1 MPLPRSRL
9 PHPITAPC
17 PVPRFGDWSESGSA
31 VPVHFDGRVALRQSH
46 MTQATTASHAHSP
59 LPAVVRT
66 VPELRAAMDAL
77 RAEHGR
83 VTLVPT
89 MGAFHDGHLSLMR
102 QAGADGSGVVVSLFV
117 NPTQFAPTEDLAS
130 YPRDEPRDITLAGGA
145 GAHLV
150 WAPAVEEMYP
160 DGFATEI
167 TVGGPAAVL
176 EGARRPHHFA
186 GVATVVA
193 KLLTAVRPDRV
204 VFGQKDAQ
212 QVAVIRRLMAD
223 LHLDD
228 IEMIVAPIVREDD
241 GLAMS
246 SRNAYL
252 GAEDRAAAVVLS
264 RSLAAAA
271 GLAEEG
277 EGDTARIE
285 QAALAVLHSEARC
298 EPEYATVVNP
308 DTFAHMDRLEAP
320 ALLCVAARVGPARLI
335 DNRELPVPTT
345 RRTPV
350 PRARTMLKSKIHRA
364 TVTDAN
370 LNYVGSITV
379 DQHLL
384 DLADVRE
391 YEKVSVLNINTG
403 ARFETYAI
411 NGPRGRGDICLNG
424 AAARLAHPGDLV
436 IILTYADYEESE
448 IADGHEPTVVHL
460 NSRNEVTELI
470 EDMVPVMWE
479 VD

>member
-1 MPLPRSRL
+1 MTEP
-9 PHPITAPC
+9 
-17 PVPRFGDWSESGSA
+17 
-31 VPVHFDGRVALRQSH
+31 QS
-46 MTQATTASHAHSP
+46 ASHPSSP
-59 LPAVVRT
+59 RPAVVRT
-66 VPELRAAMDAL
+66 IPELRTAVEEL
-77 RAEHGR
+77 RERHGL

-89 MGAFHDGHLSLMR
+89 MGAFHEGHLSLMHR
-102 QAGADGSGVVVSLFV
+102 AGEDGGAVVVSLFV
-117 NPTQFAPTEDLAS
+117 NPTQFGPSEDLSA
-130 YPRDEPRDITLAGGA
+130 YPRDEERDLALAGAA

-150 WAPAVEEMYP
+150 WAPSVEDVYP
-160 DGFATEI
+160 AGFATE
-167 TVGGPAAVL
+167 VAVSGPAEVL
-176 EGARRPHHFA
+176 EGAIRPHHFA

-223 LHLDD
+223 MHLDD
-228 IEMIVAPIVREDD
+228 IEMIIAPIVREAD

-252 GAEDRAAAVVLS
+252 GPEDRAAAVALS
-264 RSLAAAA
+264 RALAAAA
-271 GLAEEG
+271 ALAEEG
-277 EGDTARIE
+277 ECDARRIE
-285 QAALAVLHSEARC
+285 AAAMAVLDAEPRC
-298 EPEYATVVNP
+298 APEYATVVHP
-308 DTFAHMDRLEAP
+308 DTFAQQDRLEGP
-320 ALLCVAARVGPARLI
+320 SLLCIAARVGPARLI
-335 DNRELPVPTT
+335 DNRELPVPTQ
-345 RRTPV
+345 RRTSV

-379 DQHLL
+379 DRDLL
-384 DLADVRE
+384 DLADIRE

-411 NGPRGRGDICLNG
+411 DGPRGRGDICLNG

-436 IILTYADYEESE
+436 IILTYAEYEDAEL
-448 IADGHEPTVVHL
+448 ADGHEPTVVHV
-460 NSRNEVTELI
+460 NSRNEVTELV

-479 VD
+479 VE